1 MILTIETMAKRYS
14 LLPSEVLSRCNTLD
28 LYIMDAAIAYH
39 NYKTNKVS
47 GDTPQESMSED
58 EMLAIMAKSK
68 EVVK

>member
-1 MILTIETMAKRYS
+1 
-14 LLPSEVLSRCNTLD
+14 
-28 LYIMDAAIAYH
+28 MDAAIAYH